1 MKERGNQMIVLK
13 RKNNCVFSDKKLPTK
28 SEKGEYNYL
37 ILIHS
42 DNQKIK
48 LIKIGTTNDIA
59 RRMYEHLGYYNKDI
73 TILWISPHYS
83 KYTTLRVED
92 NTKNNLKSSGYK
104 WIRNDRFEVPK
115 ELNEIVIKVIKEYHI
130 RI

>member
-1 MKERGNQMIVLK
+1 MIVLK
-13 RKNNCVFSDKKLPTK
+13 RKSKCVFSEKKLPTK
-28 SEKGEYNYL
+28 SERGEYNYL

-42 DNQKIK
+42 DNPKTKI
-48 LIKIGTTNDIA
+48 IKIGTTNDMT

-92 NTKNNLKSSGYK
+92 KTKDDLKSCGYQ

-115 ELNEIVIKVIKEYHI
+115 ELAEITIKVRKEYHI

>member
-1 MKERGNQMIVLK
+1 MIVLK
-13 RKNNCVFSDKKLPTK
+13 RKNNLCFSDKKLPTK
-28 SEKGEYNYL
+28 SERGEYNYL

-42 DNQKIK
+42 NNTKTKI
-48 LIKIGTTNDIA
+48 IKIGTTNDIA
-59 RRMYEHLGYYNKDI
+59 RRMYEHLGYYQKDI

-92 NTKNNLKSSGYK
+92 ITKNNLKSCGYK

-115 ELNEIVIKVIKEYHI
+115 ELSEIVIKVKKEYRI

>member
-1 MKERGNQMIVLK
+1 MIVLK
-13 RKNNCVFSDKKLPTK
+13 RKNNCVFSEKKLPTK
-28 SEKGEYNYL
+28 SKRGEYNYL

-42 DNQKIK
+42 SNPKTKI
-48 LIKIGTTNDIA
+48 IKIGTTNDMT

-83 KYTTLRVED
+83 KYTTLRIED
-92 NTKNNLKSSGYK
+92 KTKSNLKSCGYR

-115 ELNEIVIKVIKEYHI
+115 ELTEITIKVRKEYHI

>member
-1 MKERGNQMIVLK
+1 MIVLERCGNK
-13 RKNNCVFSDKKLPTK
+13 VFAEKELPTK
-28 SEKGEYNYL
+28 SKKGEYNYL

-42 DNQKIK
+42 DDSKIK
-48 LIKIGTTNDIA
+48 IIKIGTTNNIA
-59 RRMYEHLGYYNKDI
+59 RRMYEHLGYYRKDI

-92 NTKNNLKSSGYK
+92 NTKNNLKSCGYK
-104 WIRNDRFEVPK
+104 WIRNDRFEVPQ
-115 ELNEIVIKVIKEYHI
+115 ELTEIVIKVRKEYHI